1 VTNDRNAPVE
11 RDINLAEMSRE
22 ALDALRA
29 QVDSELEAR
38 AFERQLRRELESHLD
53 KQAWI
58 DRHHQTRHPRR

>member
-1 VTNDRNAPVE
+1 MEQP
-11 RDINLAEMSRE
+11 INLAEMSRE

-38 AFERQLRRELESHLD
+38 AFEEQLRRELQSHLK

-58 DRHHQTRHPRR
+58 DSHHEAQRRRR

>member
-1 VTNDRNAPVE
+1 
-11 RDINLAEMSRE
+11 MSRE

-38 AFERQLRRELESHLD
+38 AFEEQLRRELQSHLK

-58 DRHHQTRHPRR
+58 DSHHEAQRRRR

>member
-1 VTNDRNAPVE
+1 ME
-11 RDINLAEMSRE
+11 RQINLAEMSRE

-38 AFERQLRRELESHLD
+38 AFEEQLRRELQSHLK

-58 DRHHQTRHPRR
+58 DRHHEGQRRRR

>member
-1 VTNDRNAPVE
+1 
-11 RDINLAEMSRE
+11 MSRE

-38 AFERQLRRELESHLD
+38 AFEQQLRRELQSHLN

-58 DRHHQTRHPRR
+58 DSHHDARRRR

>member
-1 VTNDRNAPVE
+1 ME

-38 AFERQLRRELESHLD
+38 AFERQLRRELDSHLD

-58 DRHHQTRHPRR
+58 DRHHRAQDQRR

>member
-1 VTNDRNAPVE
+1 ME
-11 RDINLAEMSRE
+11 REIKLAEMSRE

-38 AFERQLRRELESHLD
+38 AFEEQLRRELQSHLK

-58 DRHHQTRHPRR
+58 DSHHEAQRRRR